1 MATLRVVGMTC
12 EHCEKAVTAE
22 LLAVPGVERLAIT
35 LNPGGVS
42 EVEVTSSL
50 PVSDDALAQ
59 AIEEA
64 GYELAK

>member
-1 MATLRVVGMTC
+1 MTTLRVVGMTC

-22 LLAVPGVERLAIT
+22 LLALPGVERVAIA

-50 PVSDDALAQ
+50 PVTDDALAQ

-64 GYELAK
+64 GYELAN

>member
-1 MATLRVVGMTC
+1 MTTLHVAGMTC

-22 LLAVPGVERLAIT
+22 LLAVTGVESVAIS

-64 GYELAK
+64 GYELAS